1 LSYTTILETSG
12 RGYPFQRH
20 PGLKEFPMKVFAV
33 GNVVAPPAPEVRE
46 QVMQK
51 EVPAT
56 LQLYLDGVIEQFWF
70 RTDRPGVFFLLEA
83 DSLEKARS
91 AVERLPL
98 AQAGIM
104 AFELTPVGPLAP
116 LGRLLPAA

>member
-1 LSYTTILETSG
+1 
-12 RGYPFQRH
+12 
-20 PGLKEFPMKVFAV
+20 MKVFAV